1 LKNGNNLQANCDVIL
16 VNRETNATT
25 TTRSS
30 GNSNTSQENIDILLE
45 KMDADATST
54 TRSSGN
60 SNTSQKNID
69 VPLGKMDADVTS
81 TSRLIVNSKISPGNN
96 SDQLNKRDAD
106 ATSTSR
112 LSVDSKNSQ
121 GNNSDLLSKRDAH
134 ATSTSMRSVDSSS
147 SKGNNSDLIGKR
159 DADATSTSR
168 RSVDST
174 SSKGNN
180 SDLIG
185 KRDAYATSTSRRSVD
200 STTSQRSNYNSK
212 KASVISVQS
221 TTVTGTDKY
230 FVIDG
235 EYGNLS
241 KARLISRSNQNT
253 GFGTKVKKYSYKSDR
268 NKKSKWLVEELLG
281 RGNFMLPDKLAIVK
295 CSTTDTIYSGNIF
308 CVNKN
313 DVDRTNVPGRHQ
325 LSTNDEI
332 DKLYEWRFA
341 FQSSQHD
348 LYMDTFL
355 VKELI
360 SRDGTDK
367 LPYIKL
373 PLFDYKYTDE
383 QICQYNRSQHRSNN
397 RNGRNVKRRTEH
409 VPQQRSTFSRYCT
422 SQEPHTN
429 RRSDRF
435 EQFSESNERNTRTR
449 HGYNYG
455 SNHDSN
461 DSNYSRRYNNDT
473 SYSSHVPQ
481 QRSTFS
487 RYYTSQEPHTNRR
500 SDRFEQL
507 SESNE
512 RNTRTRHGYNYG
524 SNHDSNDRN
533 YSRRYNNDTSYSSRN
548 DRNSYHENNHRNHSR
563 HRSRY

>member
-1 LKNGNNLQANCDVIL
+1 MKNGNNLQANCDVIL
-16 VNRETNATT
+16 VKRETNATT

-60 SNTSQKNID
+60 PNTSQENID
-69 VPLGKMDADVTS
+69 VPIGKRDTDVTS
-81 TSRLIVNSKISPGNN
+81 TSRLTVNSKISPR
-96 SDQLNKRDAD
+96 NKDTN
-106 ATSTSR
+106 ATSTSTV
-112 LSVDSKNSQ
+112 SVDSTISK
-121 GNNSDLLSKRDAH
+121 GNMYDLLSKRDAH
-134 ATSTSMRSVDSSS
+134 
-147 SKGNNSDLIGKR
+147 
-159 DADATSTSR
+159 ATSTSR

-180 SDLIG
+180 SVLLS
-185 KRDAYATSTSRRSVD
+185 KRDADATSISRRSID
-200 STTSQRSNYNSK
+200 STISQRSNCNSK
-212 KASVISVQS
+212 KALVISVQS

-230 FVIDG
+230 FIIDC

-268 NKKSKWLVEELLG
+268 NKKSKLLVEQLLG
-281 RGNFMLPDKLAIVK
+281 KGNFILPDKLAIVK

-313 DVDRTNVPGRHQ
+313 DVDRTNVSGHK
-325 LSTNDEI
+325 LSTDDEI
-332 DKLYEWRFA
+332 DQQYEWRFA

-360 SRDGTDK
+360 SRDGSDK

-373 PLFDYKYTDE
+373 PLFEYKYTDE
-383 QICQYNRSQHRSNN
+383 QIRLYNRSQHPSNN

-409 VPQQRSTFSRYCT
+409 VPQQRSTSSRYYT

-429 RRSDRF
+429 RRSDHF

-449 HGYNYG
+449 RGYNYG

-473 SYSSHVPQ
+473 SYSS
-481 QRSTFS
+481 
-487 RYYTSQEPHTNRR
+487 
-500 SDRFEQL
+500 
-507 SESNE
+507 
-512 RNTRTRHGYNYG
+512 
-524 SNHDSNDRN
+524 
-533 YSRRYNNDTSYSSRN
+533 RN
-548 DRNSYHENNHRNHSR
+548 DRNSYHKNNHRNHSR